1 MSGWCV
7 HELVAYEPYT
17 VASCSTDVDNN
28 CITQNLN
35 NLKKAYILV
44 AVWVVDYRVAS
55 DFSTSSSTLT

>member
-1 MSGWCV
+1 
-7 HELVAYEPYT
+7 LVAYEPYT